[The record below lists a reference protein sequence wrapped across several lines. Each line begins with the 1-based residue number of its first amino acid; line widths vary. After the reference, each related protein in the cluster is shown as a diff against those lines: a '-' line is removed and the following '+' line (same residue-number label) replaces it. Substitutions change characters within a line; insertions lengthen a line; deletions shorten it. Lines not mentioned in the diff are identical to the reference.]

1 MRPRSPETPFNKKG
15 IRLFHNKVRVHSQNA
30 HAKGRS
36 RERQGFQTPTHRY
49 LRRILLLMQA
59 NRAPALPNDCLAQ
72 EIQFDPQMDGFA
84 YYLASRATGSKGSKI
99 PAPTRYFIAVAHL
112 RSNAKQQT

>member
-1 MRPRSPETPFNKKG
+1 MHMRKAAAEN
-15 IRLFHNKVRVHSQNA
+15 VRDSKPPLIA
-30 HAKGRS
+30 IYS
-36 RERQGFQTPTHRY
+36 YY
-49 LRRILLLMQA
+49 LRRILLSMQA